1 MSFANVT
8 DNVQENATS
17 EACKTCK
24 EGKGS
29 SKCESC
35 PSKGKHGTQPAYEE
49 RIMKRIS
56 TIKHRIAIVSGKG
69 GVGKSTVA
77 ASLALNLSMM
87 GYRVGILDADVS
99 GPNIPHLLG
108 LEGKR
113 LTGTELG
120 IEPIVSRNGIK
131 VVSSEMVLAS
141 SDTPMVWRGPM
152 RTTLVNQFVADVN
165 WGTLDYLLV
174 DLPPGTG
181 DEPLS
186 VMQMMPLDGIIIVS
200 TSSNLSMLDV
210 SKIINMAKDLKV
222 PILGIVENM
231 SYLQCP
237 DCSKKIRLFGESKV
251 ELLAK
256 RYGVPLIGEIP
267 LDPLNAGADEL
278 PADGRSLI
286 VSAARGIAE
295 KIVAALEQGR

>member
-1 MSFANVT
+1 MSSANVT
-8 DNVQENATS
+8 DNSAS
-17 EACKTCK
+17 EACRTCK

-29 SKCESC
+29 SKCDSC
-35 PSKGKHGTQPAYEE
+35 PSKRQPGEKPTYDE
-49 RIMKRIS
+49 RIMKRLAGV
-56 TIKHRIAIVSGKG
+56 KRRIAIVSGKG

-87 GYRVGILDADVS
+87 GYRVGVLDADVS

-108 LEGKR
+108 LEGKK

-120 IEPIVSRNGIK
+120 IEPVVSRNGIK
-131 VVSSEMVLAS
+131 VVSSEMVLTS
-141 SDTPMVWRGPM
+141 SDTPMIWRGPM
-152 RTTLVNQFVADVN
+152 RSTLVNQFVADVN

-210 SKIINMAKDLKV
+210 SKIINMARDLKV

-237 DCSKKIRLFGESKV
+237 DCSKRIRLFGESQV
-251 ELLAK
+251 EKLAK
-256 RYGVPLIGEIP
+256 RYDVPLIGEIP
-267 LDPLNAGADEL
+267 LDPLNAGSDEL

-286 VSAARGIAE
+286 VSAARGVAE
-295 KIVAALEQGR
+295 KVVASMGEGR